1 MLIQYLSEADAL
13 SLVPNGAAAMISITE
28 PGRTAP
34 LVFPHAWGALLR
46 VQFADAEYDEAMI
59 ERLSARGVHFDPSA
73 KGFPDRRNA
82 ETIRAFLDG
91 LTEARH
97 IKALY
102 VHCHAGQRRSA
113 AVARYACELLDVHFE
128 DSEKGHNRTV
138 YTLLNNPLQFDRPQA
153 RSWASIAREVFGF
166 IKLPRS

>member
-1 MLIQYLSEADAL
+1 MQIQYLSEADAL
-13 SLVPNGAAAMISITE
+13 LLVPRSEAALISITE

-34 LVFPHAWGALLR
+34 LIFPQAWGSLLR

-59 ERLSARGVHFDPSA
+59 ARLDARGVHFDPSA

-82 ETIRAFLDG
+82 QAIRDFLAQLSVSPQ
-91 LTEARH
+91 LTV
-97 IKALY
+97 LY

-113 AVARYACELLDVHFE
+113 AVARYACELLGGDFV

-138 YTLLNNPLQFDRPQA
+138 YALLQNPLQFEHPPA
-153 RSWASIAREVFGF
+153 PKSWSSALVGLFKRI
-166 IKLPRS
+166 